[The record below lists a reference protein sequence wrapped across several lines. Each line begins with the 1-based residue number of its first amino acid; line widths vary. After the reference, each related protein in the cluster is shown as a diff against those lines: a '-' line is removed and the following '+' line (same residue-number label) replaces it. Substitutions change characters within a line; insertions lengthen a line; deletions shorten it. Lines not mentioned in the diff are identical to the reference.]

1 MNHLPGL
8 GIIWSLFVPLV
19 FASQS
24 ITLSDVPMT
33 IDEKSE
39 MQITVSLSCPGCGD
53 SYIRGVFYPSGSS
66 YFGYTKGN
74 NGEWSNAPGSNCKTY
89 FAILQSDL
97 SKEGTWSGVINVK
110 PDTEHAY
117 YSGPGEYTF
126 KVGRY
131 TSACGSPSTGGWS
144 AESIIAITGPTHT
157 PTPIPTLNPENT
169 PTHTPHPSSTPIAS
183 ATPTQTVSPT
193 KVMATV
199 TIVPISTQGENV
211 DILGDSIG
219 SESGKVDVPTENHPI
234 QSTMSGIAN
243 QMPLIISLLCI
254 GMGFA
259 LLSAVLAWQKTDIW
273 KKITIREY

>member
-8 GIIWSLFVPLV
+8 GIIWSLLVPLV

-24 ITLSDVPMT
+24 ISLSDVPVT

-39 MQITVSLSCPGCGD
+39 MQVNVLFSCPGCGD

-117 YSGPGEYTF
+117 YNGPGEYTF

-157 PTPIPTLNPENT
+157 PTPIPTTVAENT
-169 PTHTPHPSSTPIAS
+169 PTHTPHPTNIPAPTI
-183 ATPTQTVSPT
+183 TPTRMVSPT
-193 KVMATV
+193 ITGTV
-199 TIVPISTQGENV
+199 AVSPIPTHGENV
-211 DILGDSIG
+211 DILGSSTG
-219 SESGKVDVPTENHPI
+219 SESGEIGSPPEDSVI
-234 QSTMSGIAN
+234 QSTVSGTSHR
-243 QMPLIISLLCI
+243 MPLVISLLCV

-273 KKITIREY
+273 KNITKPKN